1 MNIPKIEII
10 YQMLIKR
17 IKLTN
22 ESLRLHGFNK
32 DEINNLLE
40 KRIIEQT
47 SDDSYKL
54 YQVDKLRKYGVT
66 LLQNGKTA
74 EADACFRVCYELVP
88 TGKHIC
94 LQAMLAALNRHEYR
108 QLFEIYQNLEKNH
121 PEKNKQN
128 NLLYLYLLSIIT
140 KVPEELQERT
150 RKIEPSEIILPHT
163 NSSKIENQIRTAI
176 SQNKFSY
183 ACQLIKERIK
193 KEQNYSVKFELLDAL
208 CNEAAD
214 WTRRFKY
221 KIYQLIETESYEQI
235 RTILLEQNR
244 QRKLSELETNILLL
258 TDAIIKIQE
267 TGNIPIVTI
276 ESTNNMQ
283 EAILGN
289 NYALALSIND
299 EFLEF
304 HHIYKKT
311 NSINILL
318 EKINHIIL
326 ELKSKQTLDLKN
338 KEVLEQLENIY
349 LEIEELA
356 NFIQE
361 QNISIDEAIKN
372 IGLFPEQ
379 ALLVKLVY
387 AKNCYEQFDY
397 DTGDKYLNEVEK
409 SNFQTDMTIL
419 LLEQIKTFRSEFSK
433 ENTYIRSLSKIT
445 NKEI

>member
-1 MNIPKIEII
+1 MNIQKIEII
-10 YQMLIKR
+10 YQMIIKR

-22 ESLRLHGFNK
+22 ESLELHGFNQ
-32 DEINNLLE
+32 DEINNLLA
-40 KRIIEQT
+40 KKIIEQT
-47 SDDSYKL
+47 SNDSYKL

-66 LLQNGKTA
+66 LLQNGKKA

-108 QLFEIYQNLEKNH
+108 QLFDIYQNLEKIH

-150 RKIEPSEIILPHT
+150 REIEPSEIILPYT

-221 KIYQLIETESYEQI
+221 KIYQLIELESYEQI

-258 TDAIIKIQE
+258 TDAIIKIIE
-267 TGNIPIVTI
+267 TEIIPTPTI

-318 EKINHIIL
+318 EKINHLIL
-326 ELKSKQTLDLKN
+326 ELKIKQTLDSKN
-338 KEVLEQLENIY
+338 REVLEQLEKIY
-349 LEIEELA
+349 PEIEELA

-361 QNISIDEAIKN
+361 QNLPIEEAIKN
-372 IGLFPEQ
+372 IGLFAEQ

-387 AKNCYEQFDY
+387 ARNFYEQSDY
-397 DTGDKYLNEVEK
+397 DTGDKYLKEVEQ
-409 SNFQTDMTIL
+409 SNFQTDITIL
-419 LLEQIKTFRSEFSK
+419 LLEKTKIFKNESLK
-433 ENTYIRSLSKIT
+433 ENVYTRCLSKN
-445 NKEI
+445 NK